1 MLYNILTVYTLLV
14 QSSKTHFLIMFTT
27 NFLTFAYQIKLVMNL
42 KTPINVNSEI
52 GKLNSVILHTPG
64 QEVANMTPENAEKA
78 LYSDILNLPISRNEH
93 SDFEAVL
100 SKVSKTYQLKSLL
113 SEVLLNSEV
122 KENLVNQIY
131 NTSDLKAINREL
143 LEMDA
148 NLLSSKIIEGLEIQK
163 NSLSNYLNKKRYA
176 IQPLHNFFFMRDA
189 SVSIGNEVLI
199 SQMAGKVR
207 QPESLIMDVI
217 FRHHPDFRVNTIQTP
232 ELLLDNK
239 TLIEGGD
246 VLIAREDILLIGMGA
261 RTNSHGI
268 DSLINYYKSQKIE
281 KHFIIQELPLS
292 PESFIHLDMVFTL
305 LDKDNCMIYK
315 PVIINSASL
324 KCIHIHI
331 KDGELQQI
339 NDEKNIIEAL
349 NTLGMPLN
357 PIICGGTD
365 TWNQQR
371 EQWHSGA
378 NFFSFAPGKILGYA
392 RNINTLE
399 QLNNNG
405 YDIIPATDIIQGKNH
420 PDNSEK
426 CVVTVEG
433 SELARGGGGARCM
446 TMPLN
451 RDAVNW

>member
-1 MLYNILTVYTLLV
+1 
-14 QSSKTHFLIMFTT
+14 
-27 NFLTFAYQIKLVMNL
+27 MNSNH
-42 KTPINVNSEI
+42 PIQVASEI

-64 QEVANMTPENAEKA
+64 QEVANMTPENTEKA
-78 LYSDILNLPISRNEH
+78 LYSDILNLPISQSEH
-93 SDFEAVL
+93 SHFEAVL
-100 SKVSKTYQLKSLL
+100 SKVSKTYQLKNLL
-113 SEVLLNSEV
+113 TDILNISEV
-122 KENLVNQIY
+122 KEQLVREIY
-131 NTSDLKAINREL
+131 HANEL
-143 LEMDA
+143 QQVIPQLLDMEA
-148 NLLSSKIIEGLEIQK
+148 AVLSSKIIEGLEIQN
-163 NSLSNYLNKKRYA
+163 NSLSNYLDQKRYA

-199 SQMAGKVR
+199 SKMAGRVR
-207 QPESLIMDVI
+207 RPETFIMDAI
-217 FRHHPDFRVNTIQTP
+217 FKNHPDFGVNTINIP
-232 ELLLDNK
+232 EQLHDNK

-246 VLIAREDILLIGMGA
+246 VLIARDDILLIGMGA

-268 DSLINYYKSQKIE
+268 DSLVNYFKTNRID
-281 KHFIIQELPLS
+281 KHIIIQELPLT

-305 LDKDNCMIYK
+305 LDEDNCMVYDS
-315 PVIINSASL
+315 VILNSPNL

-331 KDGELQQI
+331 EDGKLKGI
-339 NDEKNIIEAL
+339 HDEENLLKAL
-349 NTLGMPLN
+349 EKLGMPLK
-357 PIICGGTD
+357 PIFCGGTD

-392 RNINTLE
+392 RNLYTLE
-399 QLNNNG
+399 QLNLNN
-405 YDIIPATDIIQGKNH
+405 YEVIPAIDVINGKSH
-420 PDNSEK
+420 PDQYAK